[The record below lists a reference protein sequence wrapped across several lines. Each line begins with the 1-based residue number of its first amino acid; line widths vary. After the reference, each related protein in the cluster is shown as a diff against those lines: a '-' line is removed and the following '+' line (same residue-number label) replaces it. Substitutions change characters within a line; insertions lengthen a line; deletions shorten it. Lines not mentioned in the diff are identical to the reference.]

1 MNKKKTLLKM
11 YKMLVD
17 IIEVE
22 HLVGYREHNYIFN
35 YFILL
40 RFCRKLICNSL
51 SVSRQVQ
58 RSMTLYKIKQ
68 AKFFCLKD
76 MQPYNIP
83 TYLDTLHKLYASDLL

>member
-22 HLVGYREHNYIFN
+22 HLVGYREHNYVFN

-68 AKFFCLKD
+68 AKFFCLTD

-83 TYLDTLHKLYASDLL
+83 KYLDTQHKLYASDLL